1 VSSEESARPLR
12 SLHKLCGVAE
22 DLFRLVTPNTRQ
34 LEPVHVFLRRHDQL
48 RRVRLNVPHVYKLF
62 DAKSAAKSE
71 YIEGRGP

>member
-1 VSSEESARPLR
+1 VKTVASISKP
-12 SLHKLCGVAE
+12 CGVAE
-22 DLFRLVTPNTRQ
+22 DLFRLVTNIRQ